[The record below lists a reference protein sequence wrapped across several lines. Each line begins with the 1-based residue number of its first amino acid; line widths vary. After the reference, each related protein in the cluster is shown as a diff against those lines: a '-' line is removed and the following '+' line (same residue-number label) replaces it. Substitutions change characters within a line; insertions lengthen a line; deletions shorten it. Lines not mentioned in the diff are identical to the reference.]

1 MIEKKSDKG
10 NLENKRLIFLLV
22 GFAIVLGVVYASFE
36 LFATEDKAATM
47 VAAEDDF
54 VQVKDENVM
63 ATDQTPPPSQAPVA
77 QQQAVVLNI
86 VENNI
91 KVNTDIDFSQD
102 FHEEDAISSN
112 NTDLGPVEIVEE
124 ETETAPPVH
133 FTEEM
138 PEFPGGMEAVT
149 AFLAKEIKYP
159 ELARTNNIQG
169 TVLIEFVVEKD
180 GRVSNPKV
188 LVPLFPDCDK
198 EAMRGILAMP
208 KWKPGKNMGK
218 PVRCYFDVPVKFQ
231 L

>member
-1 MIEKKSDKG
+1 MIEKKTDKG
-10 NLENKRLIFLLV
+10 NLENKRAIFILV
-22 GFAIVLGVVYASFE
+22 GFVIVLGLVYASFE

-47 VAAEDDF
+47 VSAEDDF
-54 VQVKDENVM
+54 VQVKDEDVM
-63 ATDQTPPPSQAPVA
+63 ATDQTPPPAQEPAV

-91 KVNTDIDFSQD
+91 KVNTNIDFSQD
-102 FHEEDAISSN
+102 FKEDEAVSA
-112 NTDLGPVEIVEE
+112 TVDYAPVEIVEE
-124 ETETAPPVH
+124 EQDVAPPVH

-138 PEFPGGMEAVT
+138 PEFPGGMDAVN